1 MAGAPPLPARLLL
14 IAVCLVLLPA
24 AHAARQL
31 ASASSDPAADALL
44 KFKDGITDD
53 NGALKTW
60 LPGTRPCEGSTS
72 SWAGVI
78 CHKGDVMGL
87 QMENMGLSGKLDLS
101 PLKSLDVLRS
111 VSFMDNEFAGPMP
124 DVKVLSGL
132 RAVFLSGNKF
142 SEAIPADAFD
152 GMGSLK
158 KVALAKNNFS
168 GPIPASLADVPRLL
182 DLLLNDNKFQGK
194 IPDLRQKELQ
204 VVNVANNELEG
215 EIPPSL
221 KSMPADMFAG
231 NKNLCG
237 GSLDNKCTA
246 PPTSPPPA
254 PAKPGTAPSPSP
266 PASGKGGP
274 PPSPPATP
282 AAPKTTGPLPEEATA
297 QDLPVEPTDG
307 STSSGVLVA
316 CLGVMAILGFL
327 LMVMQRRRRESNTE
341 NFGPA
346 ISKKMNAEPAKVDAA
361 RVDPQVAAQGAA
373 AGPGA
378 AAAVAGGN
386 DSSSRAGSTTTR
398 KAAEQGRLT
407 FVREDQGRFFELQDL
422 LKATAEVLGGN
433 AGANL
438 GVCYRASLTGGQ
450 SIVVK
455 RFKEM
460 NRVGREDFEE
470 HMRRLGRLSHPN
482 LLPLVSY
489 YYRKE
494 EKLLMHDFV
503 PNKSL
508 AHLLHGEGRGVKKAV
523 VHWTPRLKIIKG
535 VASALSYMY
544 DELPML
550 TVPHGHLKSSN
561 ILLDDNFQPLLTDY
575 ALVPVMNQSHAA
587 QLMVAFKSPE
597 RKQFGKSSKKSDV
610 WCLGLL
616 ILEIVTGKPPSY
628 DVKTAAQAATSS
640 PEHEKQKQKPSVG
653 SDLVGLVASTPEE
666 EWLTTVVDGDLKY
679 EDEADKEEVVKL
691 IKIGMACCEGNVESR
706 WELRNAVDRIKELK
720 GKERADNEDN
730 SFYSSLS
737 DGAERDED
745 FTNVSIH

>member
-1 MAGAPPLPARLLL
+1 MAGARPIPARLLL
-14 IAVCLVLLPA
+14 IAVCLLLSA
-24 AHAARQL
+24 ADAARQL
-31 ASASSDPAADALL
+31 STSSDPAADALL
-44 KFKDGITDD
+44 KFKDGIKDD
-53 NGALKTW
+53 NGALNTW
-60 LPGTRPCEGSTS
+60 LPGTRPCDGSAAN
-72 SWAGVI
+72 WFGVI
-78 CHKGDVMGL
+78 CHKGDVTGL
-87 QMENMGLSGKLDLS
+87 QMENMGLSGKLDLL
-101 PLKSLDVLRS
+101 PLKTLSVLRS
-111 VSFMDNEFAGPMP
+111 VSFRNNQFAGPMP
-124 DVKVLSGL
+124 DVKDLSGL

-142 SEAIPADAFD
+142 SGVIPADAFD

-158 KVALAKNNFS
+158 KVALSKNNFS
-168 GPIPASLADVPRLL
+168 GPIPASLANVPRLL

-194 IPDLRQKELQ
+194 IPDLQQKELK

-221 KSMPADMFAG
+221 KSMSADMFAG

-237 GSLDNKCTA
+237 GSLDKKCAATS
-246 PPTSPPPA
+246 TSPPPA
-254 PAKPGTAPSPSP
+254 PAKTGTTPSPSP
-266 PASGKGGP
+266 PASGNGGA
-274 PPSPPATP
+274 PPATP
-282 AAPKTTGPLPEEATA
+282 AAPKTTGPPEDDGTVTE
-297 QDLPVEPTDG
+297 DVPVEPNDG
-307 STSSGVLVA
+307 SAYSGVLVA
-316 CLGVMAILGFL
+316 ILGVLAILGFL
-327 LMVMQRRRRESNTE
+327 LMVVQRRRREYNTQ

-346 ISKKMNAEPAKVDAA
+346 ISKKPSMKKINAEPAKVDAA
-361 RVDPQVAAQGAA
+361 RANPQVAPAAAASAA
-373 AGPGA
+373 AGG
-378 AAAVAGGN
+378 
-386 DSSSRAGSTTTR
+386 DSSSRAGSTATR

-407 FVREDQGRFFELQDL
+407 FVREDRGRFFELQDL

-508 AHLLHGEGRGVKKAV
+508 AHLLHGEGCGVKKAV
-523 VHWTPRLKIIKG
+523 VHWTARLKIVKG

-561 ILLDDNFQPLLTDY
+561 ILLDDRFQPLLTDY

-616 ILEIVTGKPPSY
+616 ILEIVTGRPPSY
-628 DVKTAAQAATSS
+628 DVKAAAQAATAS
-640 PEHEKQKQKPSVG
+640 PEHEQKQKSSVG
-653 SDLVGLVASTPEE
+653 NDLVGLVASTLEE

-691 IKIGMACCEGNVESR
+691 IKIGMACCEVSVESR
-706 WELRNAVDRIKELK
+706 WELKNAVDRIEELK
-720 GKERADNEDN
+720 GKERADKEDN

-745 FTNVSIH
+745 FTNVEIH

>member
-1 MAGAPPLPARLLL
+1 
-14 IAVCLVLLPA
+14 
-24 AHAARQL
+24 
-31 ASASSDPAADALL
+31 
-44 KFKDGITDD
+44 
-53 NGALKTW
+53 
-60 LPGTRPCEGSTS
+60 
-72 SWAGVI
+72 
-78 CHKGDVMGL
+78 
-87 QMENMGLSGKLDLS
+87 
-101 PLKSLDVLRS
+101 
-111 VSFMDNEFAGPMP
+111 
-124 DVKVLSGL
+124 
-132 RAVFLSGNKF
+132 
-142 SEAIPADAFD
+142 
-152 GMGSLK
+152 
-158 KVALAKNNFS
+158 
-168 GPIPASLADVPRLL
+168 
-182 DLLLNDNKFQGK
+182 
-194 IPDLRQKELQ
+194 
-204 VVNVANNELEG
+204 
-215 EIPPSL
+215 
-221 KSMPADMFAG
+221 
-231 NKNLCG
+231 
-237 GSLDNKCTA
+237 
-246 PPTSPPPA
+246 
-254 PAKPGTAPSPSP
+254 
-266 PASGKGGP
+266 
-274 PPSPPATP
+274 
-282 AAPKTTGPLPEEATA
+282 
-297 QDLPVEPTDG
+297 VEPTDG

-316 CLGVMAILGFL
+316 ILGVLAILGFL
-327 LMVMQRRRRESNTE
+327 LMVVQRRRRESNTE

-346 ISKKMNAEPAKVDAA
+346 ISKKPSMKKMNAEPAKVDAA
-361 RVDPQVAAQGAA
+361 RVNPQVVPPAAASAASAAA
-373 AGPGA
+373 AG
-378 AAAVAGGN
+378 GN
-386 DSSSRAGSTTTR
+386 SSSQAGSTTTR

-407 FVREDQGRFFELQDL
+407 FVREDRGRFFELQDL

-438 GVCYRASLTGGQ
+438 GVCYRASLPGGQ

-523 VHWTPRLKIIKG
+523 VHWTPRLRIVKG

-561 ILLDDNFQPLLTDY
+561 ILLDDHFQPLLTDY

-616 ILEIVTGKPPSY
+616 ILEIVTGRPPSY
-628 DVKTAAQAATSS
+628 DVKATAQAVTAS
-640 PEHEKQKQKPSVG
+640 PEHEQKQKSSTG
-653 SDLVGLVASTPEE
+653 NDLVGLVASTPEE

-691 IKIGMACCEGNVESR
+691 IKIGMACCEGNLESR
-706 WELRNAVDRIKELK
+706 WELKNAVDRIEELK

-745 FTNVSIH
+745 FTNVAIH